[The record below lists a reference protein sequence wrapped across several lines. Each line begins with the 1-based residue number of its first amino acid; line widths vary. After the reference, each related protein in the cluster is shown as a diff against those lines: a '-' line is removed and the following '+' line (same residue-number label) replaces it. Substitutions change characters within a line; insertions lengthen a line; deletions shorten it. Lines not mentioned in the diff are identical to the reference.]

1 MENTTIQLSPV
12 NIEER
17 KALDVRA
24 GDTVKV
30 HLKIQEKGK
39 TRIQIFEGLVLAVKH
54 GKESGGTFTV
64 RKVMSGVGVEKIF
77 PIYSPSID
85 KIEIVK
91 RSKVRRSKLYYIR
104 EKVAREVRRKM
115 RKMMNVPVTPP
126 IKDKEETPAPEDTT
140 ESPADDVKNDEVVA
154 ENTAETAE
162 ETKEVSADE
171 QKEEVVEETKDEITE
186 ETKEEKK

>member
-1 MENTTIQLSPV
+1 MENTTIGLSPV
-12 NIEER
+12 NIAER
-17 KALDVRA
+17 KALDIRA

-30 HLKIQEKGK
+30 HQKIQEKGK

-77 PIYSPSID
+77 PIYSPVIE

-115 RKMMNVPVTPP
+115 RKMINVPVEPVIP
-126 IKDKEETPAPEDTT
+126 
-140 ESPADDVKNDEVVA
+140 
-154 ENTAETAE
+154 
-162 ETKEVSADE
+162 
-171 QKEEVVEETKDEITE
+171 EVVEEEVPQAPADAETKDAPETPTE
-186 ETKEEKK
+186 ETKTEAPEEKTEEVKEEASEEEKSADSEEEKKEDK